1 MFSIERC
8 QQARLS
14 LTRLEFPESCVSK
27 LNLEKRF
34 LAAGRHTSPLLLA
47 RMEDNGR
54 VMPFVQELVDNI
66 QPEPYVAFWG

>member
-27 LNLEKRF
+27 LNLEKMFSGRGQAHIAA
-34 LAAGRHTSPLLLA
+34 AAGPHGGQRTRYAVCA
-47 RMEDNGR
+47 RACG
-54 VMPFVQELVDNI
+54 
-66 QPEPYVAFWG
+66 